1 MQMQTMVKTS
11 LRRTVIWMTAA
22 LVLAVVQAEDVN
34 AAETPA
40 AFVEGTHYQRIDVPV
55 ETGFENESPA
65 QVEVVEVF
73 SYMCIHCYSFDPLLQ
88 SWEENMPE
96 QAVFN
101 RVPAVFSDDWALMAR
116 AFYTAE
122 ILGISKEMHEP
133 LFKAIHVKPMNLR
146 NEDQMASLFNEAG
159 AVSEEEFT
167 KAYNSFF
174 VRSRVMQAQA
184 KSRAYGITGVP
195 TMIVNGKYRVDGRMA
210 GSNQGMLDV
219 VDFLVEQERRR
230 N

>member
-1 MQMQTMVKTS
+1 MQFQTMMKTS
-11 LRRTVIWMTAA
+11 ALKAVICMFAA
-22 LVLAVVQAEDVN
+22 LVLAVVQVGGAS
-34 AAETPA
+34 AAENPA
-40 AFVEGTHYQRIDVPV
+40 AFVEGTHYERIDVPV
-55 ETGFENESPA
+55 ETGLENESPA

-73 SYMCIHCYSFDPLLQ
+73 SYMCIHCYSFDPVLQ
-88 SWEENMPE
+88 RWEENMPE

-133 LFKAIHVKPMNLR
+133 LFNAIHVKRMNLR

-159 AVSEEEFT
+159 AISKEAFT
-167 KAYNSFF
+167 KAYDSFF

>member
-1 MQMQTMVKTS
+1 MQIQTIVKRST
-11 LRRTVIWMTAA
+11 LKAAICMTAA
-22 LVLAVVQAEDVN
+22 LAFAVVQAQHVK
-34 AAETPA
+34 AADAPL
-40 AFVEGTHYQRIDVPV
+40 AFVEGTHYERIDVPV
-55 ETGFENESPA
+55 ETGLENESPP
-65 QVEVVEVF
+65 QIEVVEVF

-88 SWEENMPE
+88 DWEETMPQ

-116 AFYTAE
+116 AFYAAE
-122 ILGISKEMHEP
+122 ILGVAEEMHGP
-133 LFKAIHVKPMNLR
+133 LFSAIHVKPMNLR
-146 NEDQMASLFNEAG
+146 DEGEMASLFNEAG
-159 AVSEEEFT
+159 AISEEEFT

-219 VDFLVEQERRR
+219 VNFLVEQERRS

>member
-1 MQMQTMVKTS
+1 
-11 LRRTVIWMTAA
+11 
-22 LVLAVVQAEDVN
+22 
-34 AAETPA
+34 
-40 AFVEGTHYQRIDVPV
+40 
-55 ETGFENESPA
+55 
-65 QVEVVEVF
+65 
-73 SYMCIHCYSFDPLLQ
+73 
-88 SWEENMPE
+88 MPE

-133 LFKAIHVKPMNLR
+133 LFNAIHVKRMNLR
-146 NEDQMASLFNEAG
+146 NEDQMASLFSEAG
-159 AVSEEEFT
+159 AISKEAFT
-167 KAYNSFF
+167 KAYDSFF

-219 VDFLVEQERRR
+219 VDFLVEQERRGKLVSSKR
-230 N
+230 TDHQSGRWRCFLVLACFFRSTRRRFAKVSVVWQCAP

>member
-1 MQMQTMVKTS
+1 MQIQTIVAKSAFKAGNMDCRCADVCRGS
-11 LRRTVIWMTAA
+11 
-22 LVLAVVQAEDVN
+22 AEEVE

-40 AFVEGTHYQRIDVPV
+40 AFVEGTHYERIDVPV
-55 ETGFENESPA
+55 ETGLENESPA

-88 SWEENMPE
+88 SWKNMPE

-116 AFYTAE
+116 AFTRQKFWAFQ
-122 ILGISKEMHEP
+122 MHES
-133 LFKAIHVKPMNLR
+133 LFNAIHVKPMNLR
-146 NEDQMASLFNEAG
+146 DQNQMASLFNESG
-159 AVSEEEFT
+159 EVSEEEFT

-210 GSNQGMLDV
+210 GSNQGM
-219 VDFLVEQERRR
+219 
-230 N
+230 